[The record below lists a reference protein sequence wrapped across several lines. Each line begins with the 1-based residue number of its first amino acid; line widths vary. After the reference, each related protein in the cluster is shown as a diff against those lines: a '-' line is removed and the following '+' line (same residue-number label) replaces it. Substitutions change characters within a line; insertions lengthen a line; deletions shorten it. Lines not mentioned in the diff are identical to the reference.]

1 MKNLHKLYLDIALL
15 MLSIFNLVLYS
26 ILAIETTPYH
36 WLLNILLILFYIERV
51 VDRIKNKDY

>member
-15 MLSIFNLVLYS
+15 MLSFFNLGLYP
-26 ILAIETTPYH
+26 ILAIETTSYH